1 MSKLPTLEEA
11 IEIVRPLVKYS
22 VVENQK
28 HIDLSVATA
37 DKRMISQQA
46 LMVIKNSIDKG
57 LVDQKEINTK
67 LGLD

>member
-22 VVENQK
+22 TIDNQK

-37 DKRMISQQA
+37 DKRMASQQA
-46 LMVIKNSIDKG
+46 LMVIKNSIAQG
-57 LVDQKEINTK
+57 LADEKDINTK
-67 LGLD
+67 LGLI